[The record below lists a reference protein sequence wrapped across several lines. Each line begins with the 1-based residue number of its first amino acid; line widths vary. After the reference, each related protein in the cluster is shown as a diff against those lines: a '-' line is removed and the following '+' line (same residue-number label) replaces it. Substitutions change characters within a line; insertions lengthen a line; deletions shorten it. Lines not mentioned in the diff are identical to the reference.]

1 MQQTQER
8 VAEVVHDAVEVTVD
22 AFAVVGVDTVAASAE
37 DTSVDQIKVGQMAGA
52 DGTRT
57 LGQMLGKEPY
67 HVQMVLE
74 IVVVGPVLVLVV
86 DP

>member
-1 MQQTQER
+1 VQQTQER

-22 AFAVVGVDTVAASAE
+22 AFAVVGVGTVASAE